1 MAANTVAQ
9 SSAGIKAL
17 LRPIL
22 KAVVRCLHQSA
33 HAGLLAEAEECI
45 MDEHDDDLA
54 SEVVEGEEIET
65 DAFNVTDE
73 PDTDDLEKPVGDEDT
88 EETDDAEL

>member
-9 SSAGIKAL
+9 SSAGSKAL

-22 KAVVRCLHQSA
+22 SQ
-33 HAGLLAEAEECI
+33 GLPLSVMWMLQRRSSLLSGGCI

-54 SEVVEGEEIET
+54 SEVIEGEEIET
-65 DAFNVTDE
+65 TRS
-73 PDTDDLEKPVGDEDT
+73 
-88 EETDDAEL
+88 

>member
-1 MAANTVAQ
+1 
-9 SSAGIKAL
+9 
-17 LRPIL
+17 
-22 KAVVRCLHQSA
+22 
-33 HAGLLAEAEECI
+33 

-73 PDTDDLEKPVGDEDT
+73 PDTDDLESRVGDEDA